1 MPIPGFTAEA
11 SLGPTTQ
18 VYRVQQRYGHSGIAA
33 LYPQWNGGY
42 MDMVSGDSPNLDMAE
57 DPGLEMTEDEIE
69 VIEDGLDSESPGDE
83 MLMESEEIEV
93 ETNEDADFIGGSE
106 DLGSM

>member
-1 MPIPGFTAEA
+1 MPLPGFTAEA
-11 SLGPTTQ
+11 SLGPMTQ
-18 VYRVQQRYGHSGIAA
+18 VYRVQQRYGYSGTSA

-42 MDMVSGDSPNLDMAE
+42 MDMVSGDYPNLDMAE

-69 VIEDGLDSESPGDE
+69 IMEDDLGPQSLGDE
-83 MLMESEEIEV
+83 MLIESEEIEI
-93 ETNEDADFIGGSE
+93 ETDEGAAMLSGSE